1 MHFLIGGIQKTSLL
15 DYPDKI
21 SAIVFTQGCNFN
33 CGYCHNPGLLNSK
46 DKKDIYKPDVFLGFL
61 KKRQGK
67 LDGVVITGG
76 ESTLQPDI
84 EAFIT
89 EIKSMNFLVKLDTN
103 GYKPEIIEKLM
114 SHNLIDYIAMDIK
127 GPLDKYSLITRREID
142 TNKIKQSIDIIMNA
156 NIDYEFRTT
165 VLPVQIQIEDFEK
178 IGNLI
183 KNAKKYYLQKFVVQS
198 EINDKTLINER
209 NYTDEEFGQIIN
221 ILKQYI
227 QTVEIR

>member
-1 MHFLIGGIQKTSLL
+1 MHVLIGGIQKTSLL

-21 SAIVFTQGCNFN
+21 SAIVFTQGCNFD
-33 CGYCHNPGLLNSK
+33 CGYCHNPRLLISK
-46 DKKDIYKPDVFLGFL
+46 QKEDICKPDVFLEFL

-84 EAFIT
+84 EEFIT

-103 GYKPEIIEKLM
+103 GYKPEIIEKLL
-114 SHNLIDYIAMDIK
+114 SKNLIDYIAMDIK

-165 VLPVQIQIEDFEK
+165 VLPIQIQIEDFEK